1 MKIKSL
7 VITSVLFILIPTM
20 AIASSTEHHHF
31 PGLFIGATTIDSE
44 TDFSYGFEYEYK
56 VSTLWGVGVVFE
68 KTDDAHHGDG
78 VDVKLISLYLHPW
91 KELRVGGG
99 FGKEKVGGDHS
110 YEENLQRISINY
122 DFHVGGFGIAPT
134 IAMDFVDG
142 EHATVL
148 GLSFIK
154 SF

>member
-7 VITSVLFILIPTM
+7 AIASVLYTLIPTL
-20 AIASSTEHHHF
+20 ANASSTEHHHF
-31 PGLFIGATTIDSE
+31 PGIFIGATTIDSE

-56 VSTLWGVGVVFE
+56 VSKLWGAGFVFE

-78 VDVKLISLYLHPW
+78 IDVKLASLYLHPW
-91 KELRVGGG
+91 KELRVGVG
-99 FGKEKVGGDHS
+99 FGKEKVGGHHS
-110 YEENLQRISINY
+110 HEENLQRISVNY
-122 DFHVGGFGIAPT
+122 DFHVAGFGIAPT
-134 IAMDFVDG
+134 IAIDFVDG
-142 EHATVL
+142 ENATVL

>member
-7 VITSVLFILIPTM
+7 IMASVISAVASTN
-20 AIASSTEHHHF
+20 AIASSAEYQHF
-31 PGLFIGATTIDSE
+31 PGIFLGATTIDSE

-56 VSTLWGVGVVFE
+56 ATQLWGAGIVYE

-78 VDVKLISLYLHPW
+78 VDVKLAALYLHPW
-91 KELRVGGG
+91 KELRVGVG
-99 FGKEKVGGDHS
+99 FGKEKVGGHHS
-110 YEENLQRISINY
+110 HEENLKRLSVNY

-134 IAMDFVDG
+134 IAVDFVDG
-142 EHATVL
+142 ERATVL

-154 SF
+154 PF

>member
-1 MKIKSL
+1 MKIKLL
-7 VITSVLFILIPTM
+7 VLASVLSTLVPTM
-20 AIASSTEHHHF
+20 ATASSTEHHHF
-31 PGLFIGATTIDSE
+31 PGIFIGTTTIDSE
-44 TDFSYGFEYEYK
+44 TDFSYGLEYEYK
-56 VSTLWGVGVVFE
+56 VSQLWGAGVVFE

-78 VDVKLISLYLHPW
+78 IDVKLASLYLHPW
-91 KELRVGGG
+91 KELRVGVG
-99 FGKEKVGGDHS
+99 FGKEKVGGHHGH
-110 YEENLQRISINY
+110 EENLKRISINY
-122 DFHVGGFGIAPT
+122 DFHVAGFGIAPT